1 MEAVGIKE
9 FKNKATQYLRAEKPV
24 AIERHGKLVG
34 FYIPVAER
42 DEEKIKKS
50 LTKFEKALKKALN
63 ETGLSEDAF
72 ADLIS
77 KAK

>member
-9 FKNKATQYLRAEKPV
+9 FKNKATQYLRADKPV

-42 DEEKIKKS
+42 DEQKIKKT
-50 LTKFEKALKKALN
+50 LARFEKILKKALD
-63 ETGLSEDAF
+63 ETGLSEDEF
-72 ADLIS
+72 ADFVS
-77 KAK
+77 KA

>member
-1 MEAVGIKE
+1 
-9 FKNKATQYLRAEKPV
+9 V

-34 FYIPVAER
+34 FYIPVAEH
-42 DEEKIKKS
+42 DEEKIKES
-50 LTKFEKALKKALN
+50 LNKFEKALKKALN

-72 ADLIS
+72 ADLVS

>member
-42 DEEKIKKS
+42 DEEKSKS
-50 LTKFEKALKKALN
+50 LCPSLKRL
-63 ETGLSEDAF
+63 
-72 ADLIS
+72 
-77 KAK
+77 

>member
-9 FKNKATQYLRAEKPV
+9 FKNKATHYLRAEKPV

-34 FYIPVAER
+34 FYIPIAER

-50 LTKFEKALKKALN
+50 LAKLEKALKKALD
-63 ETGLSEDAF
+63 ETGLSKEAF
-72 ADLIS
+72 ADLVS

>member
-42 DEEKIKKS
+42 NEEKIKTS
-50 LTKFEKALKKALN
+50 LNTFEKALKKALN
-63 ETGLSEDAF
+63 ETGLSTDAF
-72 ADLIS
+72 ADLVS

>member
-24 AIERHGKLVG
+24 AIERHSKFVG
-34 FYIPVAER
+34 FYIPVTEH

-50 LTKFEKALKKALN
+50 LKKFEKVLKKALN
-63 ETGLSEDAF
+63 ETGLSEEAF
-72 ADLIS
+72 ADLVN

>member
-1 MEAVGIKE
+1 MESVGVKE

-42 DEEKIKKS
+42 NEEKIKKS
-50 LTKFEKALKKALN
+50 FGRFEKALKKAL
-63 ETGLSEDAF
+63 EDTCLSEDAF
-72 ADLIS
+72 ADLVS
-77 KAK
+77 RAK